1 MTSSPSEYFI
11 VGRARKAHGIRGEL
25 AVEVITDA
33 PDEVFASGARVF
45 AGTTTGDLA
54 PDRTEL
60 HIVHAAPF
68 KGGFIVSFREITDRT
83 EAERW
88 RDRYF
93 LVPRAELP
101 PPEEDEVYVH
111 ELIDMRVVLQ
121 SGGDL
126 GTVLDVYELPQGLT
140 LDVRRQTGGTV
151 MLPFNDQVVVDVDR
165 EARLITVDPPEG
177 MLD

>member
-1 MTSSPSEYFI
+1 VTSSPTEFFI

-33 PDEVFASGARVF
+33 PDVVFASGARLF

-60 HIVHAAPF
+60 HVVQAAPF
-68 KGGFIVSFREITDRT
+68 KGGIIVSFREITDRT

-93 LVPRAELP
+93 LVPSSELP
-101 PPEEDEVYVH
+101 APEDDQVYVH
-111 ELIDMRVVLQ
+111 ELIDMRVILA
-121 SGGDL
+121 SGEEL
-126 GTVLDVYELPQGLT
+126 GTVIDVYDLPQGLT
-140 LDVRRQTGGTV
+140 LDVRREKGTV
-151 MLPFNDQVVVDVDR
+151 MVPYNDRFVTGIDR
-165 EARLITVDPPEG
+165 ERRVITVDPPEG